1 MRVIPHGSLSQ
12 DGVLLKIEKLVY
24 GGDGLARDDGRVVL
38 VPFVLPQ
45 EEVEAEVE
53 RAKNDL
59 LRGRV
64 VEIKTPSPQRV
75 TPPCPYF
82 YRCGGCQYQHAAYEL
97 QLEQKKAILRE
108 VLLRVGKIEYGGEI
122 HVVAGEPWHYRNR
135 AQLHLEN
142 GALGYFELGS
152 HRLCPIEQCPISS
165 PKLNEI
171 IGLLSRELPKLPRF
185 RTELELFTNETDVQ
199 FHTSD
204 RIPGA
209 ANELLG
215 SFGTSAPIQYQGF
228 RVSRNSF
235 FQVNRFLIDPLVDA
249 AVAGTQG
256 KAAIDLY
263 AGVGLFSRALVQR
276 FARVT
281 AVEAGA
287 SAHRDLQVNVPT
299 AKAIQQTAE
308 QFLAAVDNK
317 PDLILADPPR
327 AGLGKQAVAEL
338 VRIAAPQLRIISCDP
353 ATLARDLRTLLARG
367 YRIDRLTLVDLF
379 PQTFH
384 FETVIHLSVQPL

>member
-1 MRVIPHGSLSQ
+1 MIPHGSLSQ
-12 DGVLLKIEKLVY
+12 DCVLLKIEKLVY

-38 VPFVLPQ
+38 VPFVLPH

-64 VEIKTPSPQRV
+64 VDIKSPSTRRV

-97 QLEQKKAILRE
+97 QLEQKSSILRE
-108 VLLRVGKIEYGGEI
+108 VLQRVGKIEYTGEI
-122 HVVAGEPWHYRNR
+122 DVVSGEPWHYRNR
-135 AQLHLEN
+135 AQLHIEN
-142 GALGYFELGS
+142 GAAGYFELGS

-171 IGLLSRELPKLPRF
+171 IGVLSRELPKLPRF

-204 RIPGA
+204 RIPPA
-209 ANELLG
+209 ASALLG

-235 FQVNRFLIDPLVDA
+235 FQVNRFLIDPLVEASIA
-249 AVAGTQG
+249 AAQG
-256 KAAIDLY
+256 KTAIDLY
-263 AGVGLFSRALVQR
+263 AGVGLFSRALAQR
-276 FARVT
+276 FAQVT

-287 SAHRDLQVNVPT
+287 SAHRDLQINVP
-299 AKAIQQTAE
+299 AVKALQQTAE
-308 QFLAAVDNK
+308 QFLAALEDK
-317 PDLILADPPR
+317 PDLIVADPPR
-327 AGLGKQAVAEL
+327 TGLGKQAVAEL
-338 VRIAAPQLRIISCDP
+338 VRIAAPRLCIISCDP
-353 ATLARDLRTLLARG
+353 ATLARDLRTLLASG
-367 YRIDRLTLVDLF
+367 YRIERLTLVDLF